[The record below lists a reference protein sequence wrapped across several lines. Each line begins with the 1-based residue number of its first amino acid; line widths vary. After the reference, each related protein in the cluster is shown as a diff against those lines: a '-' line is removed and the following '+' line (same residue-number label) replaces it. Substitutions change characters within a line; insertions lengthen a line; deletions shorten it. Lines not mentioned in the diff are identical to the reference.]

1 MIQRLA
7 EQTLQLNLEKRPH
20 QRPVKHAVRR
30 CSIGKACIGLLGE
43 ETCSSGTKAGLARGG
58 RSLKQGKGLGK
69 WHLPAPLFLE
79 ESRSDVC
86 PSGICSEIS
95 K

>member
-1 MIQRLA
+1 ML
-7 EQTLQLNLEKRPH
+7 LLHKRGPATRFH
-20 QRPVKHAVRR
+20 KVHWSGDSVGMV
-30 CSIGKACIGLLGE
+30 CTGLFRE
-43 ETCSSGTKAGLARGG
+43 GTHRTKPEAGLARGG